1 MKNNFI
7 IRHPTSNF
15 LLSAMKYNYPKKLSI
30 VRFLLKAESIRKNPI
45 PFHKKYFDQFGDTFS
60 LRIGKTKH
68 VILSRDNEVA
78 EYILQKNQKN
88 FQKSELQTKFISK
101 YLGNGLLT
109 ANGDFWIKQRR
120 LIQPAF
126 HKQKMNQLVQNMHQT
141 IVSELQNLPN
151 DKSVALFPIMNQLAF
166 NVVAKSLFHISASEE
181 KLNRLKI
188 IIHDVQVFLIKE
200 IRLPYKAFWFKIS
213 GQIKK
218 HQKLAFESDS
228 IIKEIVEERI
238 KSGTKQNDLLD
249 MLLETRYED
258 TGEGMSTQQLIDEIK
273 ILFIAGHETSANA
286 MTFTLHLIG
295 NHPEI
300 QQKVF
305 EELIEI
311 QSQTDDITEQL
322 QKMTYTNAVINESM
336 RLFPPAWITDRE
348 NIKDDNLLGY
358 HIKEKTLIGVSFYEL
373 HRNPKYWKDPETFNP
388 ERFLG
393 EQKKESMTYFYPFGA
408 GPRMCI
414 GLGFAMYEM
423 GLTLSFIVKNY
434 KITSDKNEICVNPLI
449 TLKPIDANVTF
460 SKR

>member
-1 MKNNFI
+1 MSDNK
-7 IRHPTSNF
+7 
-15 LLSAMKYNYPKKLSI
+15 KYNYPKQLSI
-30 VRFLLKAESIRKNPI
+30 IRFLFNAERIRKNPI
-45 PFHKKYFDQFGDTFS
+45 PFHSKFFDQFGDTFS
-60 LRIGKTKH
+60 LKIGKSKY

-101 YLGNGLLT
+101 YLGKGLLT
-109 ANGDFWIKQRR
+109 ANGDFWLKQRR

-126 HKQKMNQLVQNMHQT
+126 HKQKMNQLVQNMEQT
-141 IVSELQNLPN
+141 IISELKDLPE
-151 DKSVALFPIMNQLAF
+151 DKSVVLFPIMNQLAF
-166 NVVAKSLFHISASEE
+166 NVVAKSLFHLSAKEE
-181 KLNRLKI
+181 KLNRLKVI
-188 IIHDVQVFLIKE
+188 ITEVQDFLIKE

-218 HQKLAFESDS
+218 HQELAFESDI

-238 KSGTKQNDLLD
+238 NSKTKQNDLLD

-286 MTFTLHLIG
+286 MTFILHLLG

-300 QQKVF
+300 QQKVL

-311 QSQTDDITEQL
+311 ESQTNDIVEQL

-348 NIKDDNLLGY
+348 NITDDDLLGY
-358 HIKEKTLIGVSFYEL
+358 RIKAKTLIGVSFYEI
-373 HRNPKYWKDPETFNP
+373 HRNPKYWENPTAFNP
-388 ERFLG
+388 DRFLG
-393 EQKKESMTYFYPFGA
+393 EQKKKSYQYFYPFGA

-423 GLTLSFIVKNY
+423 CLTLSYIIKKYRVISVAK
-434 KITSDKNEICVNPLI
+434 EIQINPLV
-449 TLKPIDANVTF
+449 TLKPVGAEVTF

>member
-1 MKNNFI
+1 
-7 IRHPTSNF
+7 
-15 LLSAMKYNYPKKLSI
+15 MKYTYPKQISI
-30 VRFLLKAESIRKNPI
+30 FRFLLNAESIRKNPI
-45 PFHKKYFDQFGDTFS
+45 PYHKQFFDELGDNFS

-88 FQKSELQTKFISK
+88 YQKSELQTKFISK
-101 YLGNGLLT
+101 YLGKGLLT
-109 ANGDFWIKQRR
+109 VNGDFWLKQRR

-126 HKQKMNQLVQNMHQT
+126 HKQKMNQLVQNMEQT
-141 IVSELQNLPN
+141 IASELQNLPE

-166 NVVAKSLFHISASEE
+166 NVVAKSLFQISASKE
-181 KLNRLKI
+181 KLSRLKLI
-188 IIHDVQVFLIKE
+188 ILQVQEFLIKE

-218 HQKLAFESDS
+218 HQELAMESDA
-228 IIKEIVEERI
+228 IIKEIIEERV
-238 KSGTKQNDLLD
+238 KSNSKQNDLLD

-258 TGEGMSTQQLIDEIK
+258 SGEGMSTQQLIDEIK

-286 MTFTLHLIG
+286 MTFTLHLLG
-295 NHPEI
+295 NYPEV

-311 QSQTDDITEQL
+311 QTQTDDIVEQL

-336 RLFPPAWITDRE
+336 RLYPPAWITDRE
-348 NIKDDNLLGY
+348 NIEDDNLLGY
-358 HIKEKTLIGVSFYEL
+358 HIKGKTLIGVSFYEL
-373 HRNPKYWKDPETFNP
+373 HRNPKYWHNPSAFNP

-393 EQKKESMTYFYPFGA
+393 EQKKESNKYFYPFGA

-423 GLTLSFIVKNY
+423 SLTLSYIVKKY
-434 KITSDKNEICVNPLI
+434 KITSSKKEIQINPLI
-449 TLKPIDANVTF
+449 TLKPVGSEVTF